1 MDISENLLT
10 HEEIWDDSTLV
21 NAWDEALNEYKKY
34 HSIDA
39 TGENKAKILREAEEA
54 EMQDAP
60 SMNQEVIE
68 YQPSIEDL
76 EDDAMEHEEAAAP
89 HVKVEVETDG
99 QQDKGNYEQVSDT
112 ITKSTD
118 DEQPTTTTTTA
129 QEKSATA
136 QEKSAAAQEQDA
148 AAQELS
154 ATAQAQSEAHA
165 RIQSHLDAQA
175 ALQSAPLPFPMKFP
189 GDIKG
194 QVADKVRHVDNEALR
209 NLMMSWY
216 FAGYYTGLYEG
227 QQQAQQQQNG
237 GQQS

>member
-1 MDISENLLT
+1 MDTSENLLT

-60 SMNQEVIE
+60 SMNREVIE
-68 YQPSIEDL
+68 YQPSIEDI

-89 HVKVEVETDG
+89 HVKVEVETAG
-99 QQDKGNYEQVSDT
+99 QQDQGNHEQVSDT

-118 DEQPTTTTTTA
+118 DQRPPTTTATTA
-129 QEKSATA
+129 QEKSPT
-136 QEKSAAAQEQDA
+136 AQEQDA

-154 ATAQAQSEAHA
+154 AAAQAQSEAHA

-175 ALQSAPLPFPMKFP
+175 ALQSAPPPFPMKSP
-189 GDIKG
+189 GDMKG
-194 QVADKVRHVDNEALR
+194 QDNEALR

-237 GQQS
+237 GQQP

>member
-1 MDISENLLT
+1 MDTSGNLLT

-34 HSIDA
+34 HSIEA
-39 TGENKAKILREAEEA
+39 TGENKTKILREAEEA

-60 SMNQEVIE
+60 SMNQEVTE
-68 YQPSIEDL
+68 YQPSIEDVE
-76 EDDAMEHEEAAAP
+76 EDDAIEHEEATAP
-89 HVKVEVETDG
+89 QVEVEVETAG
-99 QQDKGNYEQVSDT
+99 QKESQGSHEQVSDT
-112 ITKSTD
+112 ITKITD
-118 DEQPTTTTTTA
+118 QQPLVA
-129 QEKSATA
+129 GQENSATA
-136 QEKSAAAQEQDA
+136 QEVSAAAQ
-148 AAQELS
+148 AQRES
-154 ATAQAQSEAHA
+154 HA

-175 ALQSAPLPFPMKFP
+175 ALQSAPPPFPMKFP

-194 QVADKVRHVDNEALR
+194 QDNEALR

-227 QQQAQQQQNG
+227 QQQAQQQLNG

>member
-1 MDISENLLT
+1 MDTSENLLT

-68 YQPSIEDL
+68 YQPSIEDI

-89 HVKVEVETDG
+89 HIKVEVEVETAG
-99 QQDKGNYEQVSDT
+99 QQNQGNHEQVSDT

-118 DEQPTTTTTTA
+118 AEQLPTSATTTTTTA

-136 QEKSAAAQEQDA
+136 QEQDT

-154 ATAQAQSEAHA
+154 AAAQAQSEAHA

-175 ALQSAPLPFPMKFP
+175 ALQSAPPPFPMKFP